1 MPNHCYNE
9 IQIVSDKGL
18 ESIRKLIV
26 NENQVPLDEQT
37 QLNGDTQLIDFNLA
51 VPQPEE
57 VRNSP
62 DMLGDQDRT
71 SPNWYDWNCSNWG
84 TKWNAYE
91 CEILIDCN
99 GKHNDILEIKFTTA
113 WCPPEAWVKRL
124 AEKLFEYDP
133 DANMCGFYRI
143 ESFEDAGT
151 WHVFHNDGTIES
163 EGI

>member
-26 NENQVPLDEQT
+26 NENQVPLEEQT
-37 QLNGDTQLIDFNLA
+37 QLNGDTQLIDFNLV
-51 VPQPEE
+51 VPQPDD
-57 VRNSP
+57 V
-62 DMLGDQDRT
+62 D
-71 SPNWYDWNCSNWG
+71 WYEWNCANWG

-91 CEILIDCN
+91 CEILQDCN
-99 GKHNDILEIKFTTA
+99 GEYTDMLEIKFTTA

-124 AEKLFEYDP
+124 AEKLFEHDP

-151 WHVFHNDGTIES
+151 WHVFHNDGTIQS
-163 EGI
+163 EGL

>member
-26 NENQVPLDEQT
+26 NENYVPFDEQT
-37 QLNGDTQLIDFNLA
+37 ELNGDTQLIDFNLV
-51 VPQPEE
+51 VPQPKGVGQTDSHYE
-57 VRNSP
+57 
-62 DMLGDQDRT
+62 
-71 SPNWYDWNCSNWG
+71 WNCANWG

-91 CEILIDCN
+91 CEILQDCN
-99 GKHNDILEIKFTTA
+99 GEYTDMLEIKFTTA
-113 WCPPEAWVKRL
+113 WCPPEPWVKRL

-151 WHVFHNDGTIES
+151 WHVFHNDGTIQS